1 MKPRI
6 HIFRGRYYCVGNGV
20 GHGLTPELAYYSWR
34 DACAGAGLAPYIR
47 QCLKDQPSGYWWHD
61 VLNRTTGVTHTP
73 VIS

>member
-6 HIFRGRYYCVGNGV
+6 HIFKGRYYCVGNGV

-34 DACAGAGLAPYIR
+34 DACARQLFDWLPNDTPYNLR
-47 QCLKDQPSGYWWHD
+47 
-61 VLNRTTGVTHTP
+61 RTTGVTHTP